1 MVSIRL
7 KTYSS
12 GQIAIIRT
20 LYINNCCYF
29 LSPFSV
35 WKTLSRLFPV
45 PTGQNEAVSRQTGSC
60 LIRPKNPLKLE
71 LYRKEEVFMDEYK
84 QANGILDVRVDDR
97 MVHGI
102 VSTQ

>member
-1 MVSIRL
+1 
-7 KTYSS
+7 
-12 GQIAIIRT
+12 
-20 LYINNCCYF
+20 
-29 LSPFSV
+29 
-35 WKTLSRLFPV
+35 
-45 PTGQNEAVSRQTGSC
+45 
-60 LIRPKNPLKLE
+60 